1 MTLITTDGY
10 VAAGFG
16 KVADAFAENFA
27 ERGDTGAACTVY
39 LDGELVVDLWR
50 GSSGGGTFTRNTRSV
65 MFSVSKGITAICL
78 LMAAEEGRLDLDAPV
93 AQYWPEFGAQ
103 GRERLR
109 VRRLLAH
116 RAGLIA
122 PDETMTVEELR
133 AWFPVTDALA
143 QQEPLWQPG
152 TAFAYHA
159 LTIGWLAGEVL
170 RRTTGKRPSE
180 WLRDRVAGPLGLS
193 MTFGIDA
200 GDANFAPLGEPL
212 R

>member
-1 MTLITTDGY
+1 MMTLTSTDGY
-10 VAAGFG
+10 AATGFG

-39 LDGELVVDLWR
+39 VDGELVVDLW
-50 GSSGGGTFTRNTRSV
+50 GGTAGRGPFTRNTRSV

-78 LMAAEEGRLDLDAPV
+78 LMAAEEGLLELDASV
-93 AQYWPEFGAQ
+93 ARYWPEFGAH
-103 GRERLR
+103 GKERLT
-109 VRRLLAH
+109 VRQLLAH

-143 QQEPLWQPG
+143 RQEPLWQPG

-159 LTIGWLAGEVL
+159 LTMAGS
-170 RRTTGKRPSE
+170 RGKCC
-180 WLRDRVAGPLGLS
+180 
-193 MTFGIDA
+193 
-200 GDANFAPLGEPL
+200 GEP
-212 R
+212 RASDPANGSGTGSPGPSGCR